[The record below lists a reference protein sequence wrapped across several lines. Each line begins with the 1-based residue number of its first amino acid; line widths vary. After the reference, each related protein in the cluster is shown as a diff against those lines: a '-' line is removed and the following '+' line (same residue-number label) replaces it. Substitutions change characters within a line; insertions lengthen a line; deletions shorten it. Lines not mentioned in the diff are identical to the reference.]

1 MHEFGELK
9 VDDIITPMGVL
20 SHPIPLHCR
29 SETVFLRVLIGQ
41 LHSITSGLSLA
52 VPASGYSI
60 DTSVPLL
67 RRIGDGCARSM
78 EECIGSYGGL
88 VWSLI
93 LHRVKDTGAA
103 EDLVQEIF
111 TEIWKSAARYDP
123 AIGTESTF
131 IAMIARRRM
140 IDWFRKQKRLPEM
153 ESLAHSPDFP
163 APEVFP
169 ENGTDRE
176 MIWQAVGEL
185 PQETQQLFLLHF
197 EQGMTHGEISDE
209 TGLPLGSVKTALRR
223 GLIEVRR
230 LLQRGSLDPKTAREV
245 AR

>member
-1 MHEFGELK
+1 MAAISYDNPFCCWLEMALAR
-9 VDDIITPMGVL
+9 D
-20 SHPIPLHCR
+20 
-29 SETVFLRVLIGQ
+29 LIRR
-41 LHSITSGLSLA
+41 LHSFTSELSLSVSVSRDVDNA
-52 VPASGYSI
+52 
-60 DTSVPLL
+60 SVPLL
-67 RRIGDGCARSM
+67 RRVGEGCARSM

-93 LHRVKDTGAA
+93 RHRVKDSGAA

-123 AIGTESTF
+123 AVATESTF

-153 ESLAHSPDFP
+153 ETLANLPDLP
-163 APEVFP
+163 TPEVFP
-169 ENGTDRE
+169 DDGTDRE
-176 MIWQAVGEL
+176 MLWQAVGEL
-185 PQETQQLFLLHF
+185 PQETRRLFMLHF
-197 EQGMTHGEISDE
+197 EQGMTHGEISEE

-230 LLQRGSLDPKTAREV
+230 LLKRGNLDSGTSKEV

>member
-1 MHEFGELK
+1 
-9 VDDIITPMGVL
+9 
-20 SHPIPLHCR
+20 
-29 SETVFLRVLIGQ
+29 
-41 LHSITSGLSLA
+41 
-52 VPASGYSI
+52 
-60 DTSVPLL
+60 
-67 RRIGDGCARSM
+67 M

-93 LHRVKDTGAA
+93 RHRVKDSGAA

-123 AIGTESTF
+123 AVATESTF

-153 ESLAHSPDFP
+153 ETLANSPDFP
-163 APEVFP
+163 TPEVFP
-169 ENGTDRE
+169 DDGTDRE
-176 MIWQAVGEL
+176 MLWQAVGKL
-185 PQETQQLFLLHF
+185 PQETRRLFMLHF
-197 EQGMTHGEISDE
+197 EQGMTHGEISEE

-230 LLQRGSLDPKTAREV
+230 LLKCSDFDPKTAKEV

>member
-1 MHEFGELK
+1 
-9 VDDIITPMGVL
+9 
-20 SHPIPLHCR
+20 
-29 SETVFLRVLIGQ
+29 
-41 LHSITSGLSLA
+41 
-52 VPASGYSI
+52 
-60 DTSVPLL
+60 
-67 RRIGDGCARSM
+67 M

-111 TEIWKSAARYDP
+111 TEIWKCAARYDP
-123 AIGTESTF
+123 AIATESTF

-140 IDWFRKQKRLPEM
+140 IDWFRRQERLPAM
-153 ESLAHSPDFP
+153 EAFANLPDLP
-163 APEVFP
+163 APEFSP
-169 ENGTDRE
+169 DNGTDRE
-176 MIWQAVGEL
+176 LLWQAVGALPRETREL
-185 PQETQQLFLLHF
+185 FMLHF
-197 EQGMTHGEISDE
+197 EQGMTHGEISEE

-230 LLQRGSLDPKTAREV
+230 LLKRGGLDPTTAREV